1 MIRLSL
7 SLAGV
12 AALLAFASSATPT
25 STSGTTATG
34 TSAPTISRPAPV
46 VHHSCKPQAA
56 IDVVLT
62 QNASS
67 SGSRVD
73 LDLSIVPEREF
84 LSIDWELVLPEDGV
98 HMEGELSGEA
108 GLERHARTERRVAL
122 SVPVDARHR
131 RAALIVRGTFMGS
144 DETGATFEEQVSVK
158 RTLSWGELPAP
169 APEVISRDAE
179 TGELT
184 RFIALPTAHREGR

>member
-12 AALLAFASSATPT
+12 AALLAFASSATPP
-25 STSGTTATG
+25 TATG
-34 TSAPTISRPAPV
+34 TSAPATSRPEPV
-46 VHHSCKPQAA
+46 VHHSCKPEAA
-56 IDVVLT
+56 IDVALT
-62 QNASS
+62 QNESS

-73 LDLSIVPEREF
+73 LDLSILPEREF

-98 HMEGELSGEA
+98 HMEGELNGEA
-108 GLERHARTERRVAL
+108 GLARHARTERRVAL

-131 RAALIVRGTFMGS
+131 RAELIVHGTFMGS

-169 APEVISRDAE
+169 APEVVSRDHE